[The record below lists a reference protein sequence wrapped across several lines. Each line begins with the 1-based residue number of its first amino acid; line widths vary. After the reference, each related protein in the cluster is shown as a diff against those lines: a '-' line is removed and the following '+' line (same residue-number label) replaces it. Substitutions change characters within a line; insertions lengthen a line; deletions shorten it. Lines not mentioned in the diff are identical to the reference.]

1 MTPRTL
7 SRPVALDR
15 GDVLRIRHGRSVTVR
30 PESGVLWVTEER
42 MPGDVFVGPGEM
54 CRLEGMGLALLYA
67 HRASRVV
74 IDVPANANRKLDV
87 RLAVHGADDAR
98 PIRFA
103 LRRRG
108 LTSALRALWR
118 RLLRVRESIRGAVPV
133 GGFYEHDRFLSS
145 RRVRGGERER
155 VSAPGGAFDR
165 LLMPYT

>member
-15 GDVLRIRHGRSVTVR
+15 GDVLRIRHGRGVTVR

-42 MPGDVFVGPGEM
+42 MPGDVFVAPGAL

-74 IDVPANANRKLDV
+74 IDVPANAHWMLDV
-87 RLAVHGADDAR
+87 RLAMHGADDAS

-103 LRRRG
+103 PRRRG
-108 LTSALRALWR
+108 LTDGLRALWR
-118 RLLRVRESIRGAVPV
+118 RLLRVREGMLIAVPV
-133 GGFYEHDRFLSS
+133 GGFDEHDRFLSS
-145 RRVRGGERER
+145 RRVRGDERER
-155 VSAPGGAFDR
+155 VSSPGGAFDR
-165 LLMPYT
+165 LLMPYP